1 MDGSAIFGQAEAADK
16 DAKTDPKPLDSA
28 QRPGTPAAAND
39 DADTLLGADLLGSG
53 QIRDEFQNERGIR
66 VHMDRSRDANLTE
79 FGKATLT
86 DRYLMPG
93 ESFQDLFARVA
104 AHYAADSD
112 QAQRLYDYIPRLWFM
127 PATPVLSNGGTS
139 RGLPL
144 SSIGRASCRERGC
157 LYVLI

>member
-39 DADTLLGADLLGSG
+39 DAEALLGADLLGSG

-66 VHMDRSRDANLTE
+66 VHMDRSRDANLTV

-86 DRYLMPG
+86 DRYLMPVA
-93 ESFQDLFARVA
+93 SFQDLFAPVA
-104 AHYAADSD
+104 AHYAPHTPPPHPPPDYLHSPD
-112 QAQRLYDYIPRLWFM
+112 RRL
-127 PATPVLSNGGTS
+127 
-139 RGLPL
+139 
-144 SSIGRASCRERGC
+144 
-157 LYVLI
+157 